1 MKKHW
6 KSNTGIIILLLFF
19 GAVFMSGCRE
29 SSHKQHLDK
38 YTCSMHPEVVSDKPG
53 KCPVCGMD
61 LVKQSAATDS
71 TEVAIGM
78 LAEEPNE
85 VIHANITTTKAV
97 RAARVIKLNA
107 QGIVTYDTRFVY
119 TIPAR
124 AGGRLEKSYTKFEYQ
139 PIRKGQRVADI
150 YSEEL
155 VAAQREH
162 LYLLAGND
170 QSLLEGSK
178 RKLEILGFT
187 SAQLEELAIR
197 KNVIYSV
204 SIFSPYSGYAIA
216 GGSAAPAISSSS
228 QPQASGGGMGM
239 GSGAGST
246 GAGTTDA
253 GTTSPVATGEI
264 LREGQYV
271 QAGQPLVKVVSDNA
285 LRIELNLPS
294 AYTPL
299 IHKGDVADLDFG
311 NSHAHK
317 ATIDFVEPS
326 FSAGQEFLKVRI
338 YTSDMKNMHIGHLV
352 NATISIK
359 SAESL
364 WVPEE
369 SVVSL
374 GVDNAV
380 FVKEGDVFR
389 PRRISSGIR
398 AEGWLEVKGGL
409 SENES
414 IAAKAGFLVD
424 SDSFVRF
431 KEESK

>member
-1 MKKHW
+1 MKKLW
-6 KSNTGIIILLLFF
+6 KSNMRIFAIILVF
-19 GAVFMSGCRE
+19 GAMVLNGCRE
-29 SSHKQHLDK
+29 SSHDHLQDK
-38 YTCSMHPEVVSDKPG
+38 YTCPMHPEVLSDKPG
-53 KCPVCGMD
+53 ACPICGMD
-61 LVKQSAATDS
+61 LVKQNHLADSA
-71 TEVAIGM
+71 EVAIGM

-85 VIHANITTTKAV
+85 VIHANITTTKAE
-97 RAARVIKLNA
+97 RAQRDIKLNA

-119 TIPAR
+119 TIPVR
-124 AGGRLEKSYTKFEYQ
+124 AGGRLEKSYTKFEYE

-155 VAAQREH
+155 VAAQREY

-170 QSLLEGSK
+170 QLLLEGSK

-187 SAQLEELAIR
+187 ASQIEDLARR
-197 KNVIYSV
+197 KSVLYSV
-204 SIFSPYSGYAIA
+204 SIFSPYSGYALA
-216 GGSAAPAISSSS
+216 GESAAPVINSAPESS
-228 QPQASGGGMGM
+228 GTGMGM
-239 GSGAGST
+239 GSDAVSPTVSAGSAMT
-246 GAGTTDA
+246 N
-253 GTTSPVATGEI
+253 GEI

-299 IHKGDVADLDFG
+299 IHKGDVAELDFG

-352 NATISIK
+352 NATISIR
-359 SAESL
+359 SDEAL

-369 SVVSL
+369 SVISL

-380 FVKEGDVFR
+380 FVKEGEIFR

-409 SENES
+409 SENEF
-414 IAAKAGFLVD
+414 IAARAGYLVD